1 MEDTITSCHDQ
12 RDPRVKQRNSLSQLE
27 RVSRDRRK
35 TKSKAIIITATIHNR
50 NKQRDEPI

>member
-27 RVSRDRRK
+27 RVSRDHRK
-35 TKSKAIIITATIHNR
+35 TESKAITATIHNR